1 MANFYLDICLSD
13 IPKERIKTAK
23 NGKKY
28 LKAIINPRREP
39 DSDGYDHYIAAFV
52 PKDERNDGEGP
63 AFIGRAQDKNAQQ
76 ARREQFYGNG
86 QQQAQAGAAQEETE
100 DLPF

>member
-13 IPKERIKTAK
+13 IPKERIKTAA
-23 NGKKY
+23 NCKKY
-28 LKAIINPRREP
+28 LKAIINPRRSP

-52 PKDERNDGEGP
+52 PKDERNEGDRP
-63 AFIGRAQDKNAQQ
+63 AFIGRAQEKH
-76 ARREQFYGNG
+76 YGDA
-86 QQQAQAGAAQEETE
+86 QAQKPVQQHPAENHQPAASGDD